1 MAEYYTF
8 DCGCKFKILGNKGG
22 ELPLLDYSGKIEDTP
37 LDCSRTWS
45 LISDGNTKGCF
56 QLESRLGQTTA
67 KKLKPNDISQL
78 SALIAIIRPG
88 CLESIRDGKNV
99 TSHFIDKKNGIEEV
113 DFYHEALTQILYK
126 TFGEMIYQEQA
137 MQIAQAIAGFNLQ
150 EADSLRKA
158 IGKKNAEGMEK
169 IKKPFI
175 EGAIKTGLVKQN
187 EAEEIFGWI
196 QKSQRYSFNASHSV
210 SYAFNAYLCAYAKAH
225 FPKIFFASYLKFAKD
240 KMDSHKEIKE
250 LVRNAMEMDIVVAN
264 PDLRLMNREFL
275 LKDKIIYFGLTDIKD
290 VGDSVF
296 KKLEK
301 LVEKYEIAKLNWVEL
316 LQNILLKINSKA
328 AKALISSGAL
338 DYTRKNRTEML
349 FEFDLLSQLTDKEL
363 TLFDRAVASNNALNI
378 TQYLEMILAT
388 NQVTKRR
395 VPTIESLIESR
406 KNPAYSLVDKIEWL
420 SDSENA
426 LLGVAL
432 SCSKLDC
439 YDISMTNT
447 NCKDFKNSV
456 NSKNI
461 IIAGEVSHVGLTK
474 TKNGKEPGKEMAFV
488 TIEDSTGILESI
500 ILFPETYAKY
510 RDHLY
515 IGNILGFIGN
525 RSKAKDS
532 LIVEKCFMPST

>member
-1 MAEYYTF
+1 
-8 DCGCKFKILGNKGG
+8 
-22 ELPLLDYSGKIEDTP
+22 
-37 LDCSRTWS
+37 
-45 LISDGNTKGCF
+45 
-56 QLESRLGQTTA
+56 
-67 KKLKPNDISQL
+67 
-78 SALIAIIRPG
+78 
-88 CLESIRDGKNV
+88 
-99 TSHFIDKKNGIEEV
+99 
-113 DFYHEALTQILYK
+113 
-126 TFGEMIYQEQA
+126 MIYQEQA

-250 LVRNAMEMDIVVAN
+250 LVRNAIEMDIIVAN

-275 LKDKIIYFGLTDIKD
+275 LKNKIIYFGLTDIKG

-301 LVEKYEIAKLNWVEL
+301 LMEKYEIASLNWIDL
-316 LQNILLKINSKA
+316 LKNILLKINSRA

-338 DYTRKNRTEML
+338 DYMRKNRTEML

-363 TLFDRAVASNNALNI
+363 ELFNKAVDTDNTLTI
-378 TQYLEMILAT
+378 IKYLETLLSS
-388 NQVTKRR
+388 NLVTKRR
-395 VPTIESLIESR
+395 VPTLQSLIESR
-406 KNPAYSLVDKIEWL
+406 KNPAYSLIDKIEWL
-420 SDSENA
+420 SDSENT

-456 NSKNI
+456 TSKNI
-461 IIAGEVSHVGLTK
+461 IIAGEISSVGLTK
-474 TKNGKEPGKEMAFV
+474 TKTGKDPGKEMAFV
-488 TIEDSTGILESI
+488 AIEDSTGILESI
-500 ILFPETYAKY
+500 ILFPEAYAKY

-515 IGNILGFIGN
+515 DGNILGFIGN
-525 RSKAKDS
+525 RSKTKDS
-532 LIVEKCFMPST
+532 LIVEKCFTPST